1 MKSRLA
7 TALVAALILGAGL
20 LALSCKGKSN
30 PAGPGGTA
38 DVTINIVANAGT
50 NSYSPNPDTISVGQT
65 VAWHNLDGATHT
77 ATSNT
82 VGVFDTGNLASG
94 ATSSPKALAQGT
106 YPYHCAIHGAIMMSG
121 TLVVRVT
128 P

>member
-38 DVTINIVANAGT
+38 DVTINING
-50 NSYSPNPDTISVGQT
+50 NLGGSSFSPNPDTVSVGKT
-65 VAWHNLDGATHT
+65 VSWHNLDGITHT
-77 ATSNT
+77 STATGLWTTNNIAGGATSAPIQMNT
-82 VGVFDTGNLASG
+82 VGSFG
-94 ATSSPKALAQGT
+94 
-106 YPYHCAIHGAIMMSG
+106 YHCSIHTTMTG
-121 TLVVRVT
+121 TLVVK
-128 P
+128 